1 MTTMTDERVV
11 GDLLQQHALEQK
23 AFNTGPQANKAYPIA
38 QSSVNGGQH
47 QPHQLHHHQTL
58 VHHPH
63 HHQPSAP
70 PPSYHANHH
79 QLHPHQTLD
88 YQVVGAGGGGGGAGA
103 SGPVQ
108 TCAAAQTT
116 TPTGAPEGAGG
127 TEAEV
132 EMTSSADASMYMQPT
147 MNMRFMQSGSIGN
160 GRLGS
165 PTDACMQPMSEDSID
180 GQLRSMPSHQ
190 ATVMKHQQQQMAH
203 HQQQLKQMQQHHY
216 MQQQQQQQYP
226 MHQMQNNQVQY
237 HYQQPAQQYQYNST
251 VQQQQQQQQ
260 HIQAAQV
267 NESSNLSSAG
277 SMSEHESSTA
287 VVGTPQRP
295 IPPPTTEKKSARKR
309 RRITVDDHG
318 TPKNERK
325 ITEYIK
331 NLNQTSPKR
340 FMGMSGTAA
349 ATDGPPTP
357 SQQGGGSNGNTYGS
371 AAATGPTGDMHVPQQ
386 LTGIQQMGTY
396 WAASP
401 SPVSRTTPTPQQYSS
416 DSNSNSNQ
424 SPPGSLPKTVGGGPR
439 VDEETQTDGSSIAS
453 SQATAEEIAKRD
465 RAIDDYRRQV
475 EELQLKMRNEQRKND
490 ACKET
495 IKRLLIEKSAIE
507 RRTLREK
514 TTSDTP
520 RIGCF
525 KTMRT
530 GDSFRDQWTDG
541 WAFDELDK
549 KQQQIVAERNEI
561 ANASAL
567 LKKRKPLGIGKEGA
581 KRQALN
587 AQLAAAAAAES
598 GSAALQPSTSGNDDA
613 IFRRPE
619 EPKEINYQEYIELDE
634 IYKLRREHLKKEEM
648 DVQLEREKLDRERQ
662 LHIRE
667 LKRAGNEQASTYKNF
682 SLLNKRYLMLCL
694 LGKGGFSEVWKA
706 FDVEEN
712 RYVACKIHHVNKDWK
727 EEKKANYVKHAMRE
741 KDIHKSLDHCRI
753 VKLYDLFTIDNHS
766 FCTVLE
772 YCPGND
778 LDFYLKQNKQISEKE
793 ARSIIM
799 QVVSALV
806 YLNEKRDPIIHY
818 DLKPANIL
826 LESGNACGAIKIT
839 DFGLSK
845 IMEGSEA
852 DHEHDGIELTS
863 QFAGTYWYLPPET
876 FIVPPPKIT
885 CKVDVWSVGVI
896 FYQCIY
902 GKKPFGNE
910 LTQQK
915 ILEYNTII
923 NAREVSFPPKP
934 PVSSVAQDFIRR
946 CLQYK
951 KEDRADVFELAKH
964 ELFRPR
970 GASRANSAGSVS
982 PCIPRSLSVSRD
994 DESA

>member
-1 MTTMTDERVV
+1 MTIPNEKRFELEEPRNGAKNGVAAAYGMSTMTDERV
-11 GDLLQQHALEQK
+11 GDFLHHQALEQK
-23 AFNTGPQANKAYPIA
+23 IFNTGPQASKALPVT
-38 QSSVNGGQH
+38 QSVNGGQ
-47 QPHQLHHHQTL
+47 PT
-58 VHHPH
+58 
-63 HHQPSAP
+63 
-70 PPSYHANHH
+70 N
-79 QLHPHQTLD
+79 
-88 YQVVGAGGGGGGAGA
+88 AGGDGGGGGA
-103 SGPVQ
+103 S
-108 TCAAAQTT
+108 
-116 TPTGAPEGAGG
+116 EGATTSLVTSNMMNNVGG
-127 TEAEV
+127 Q
-132 EMTSSADASMYMQPT
+132 TSSPYVATASTSSMLAARLPSPNDDPAACFQPV
-147 MNMRFMQSGSIGN
+147 G
-160 GRLGS
+160 
-165 PTDACMQPMSEDSID
+165 DDSID
-180 GQLRSMPSHQ
+180 GQLRVFAPQQTSHIPPPQRLQPQQPPRLLQSQNYMHMNSPSHYQ
-190 ATVMKHQQQQMAH
+190 AQQQYL
-203 HQQQLKQMQQHHY
+203 QQQYHQ
-216 MQQQQQQQYP
+216 MQQQQQQQ
-226 MHQMQNNQVQY
+226 
-237 HYQQPAQQYQYNST
+237 QQY
-251 VQQQQQQQQ
+251 
-260 HIQAAQV
+260 IAQPMV

-277 SMSEHESSTA
+277 SVSDREPEAGT
-287 VVGTPQRP
+287 GTPQRP
-295 IPPPTTEKKSARKR
+295 VAPQQAPNEKKPTARKR
-309 RRITVDDHG
+309 RRLVEDNGGMG
-318 TPKNERK
+318 TPKHERK
-325 ITEYIK
+325 ITEFIK
-331 NLNQTSPKR
+331 TQSSPKR
-340 FMGMSGTAA
+340 FLTANMSSLSNGAPNNYGEMHPPTAA
-349 ATDGPPTP
+349 APG
-357 SQQGGGSNGNTYGS
+357 QQQQQPQYGDLHAVGSHWGVT
-371 AAATGPTGDMHVPQQ
+371 
-386 LTGIQQMGTY
+386 
-396 WAASP
+396 SP
-401 SPVSRTTPTPQQYSS
+401 SPSVNRTTPTPHTYSS

-424 SPPGSLPKTVGGGPR
+424 SPPGGASAR
-439 VDEETQTDGSSIAS
+439 FARAVDEETQTESSMS
-453 SQATAEEIAKRD
+453 NSTVSNEELAKRD
-465 RAIDDYRRQV
+465 RIIDDFRRQLDEV
-475 EELQLKMRNEQRKND
+475 QAKYAKERRKNE
-490 ACKET
+490 ASKET
-495 IKRLLIEKSAIE
+495 IKRLLIDKNIIE
-507 RRTLREK
+507 RKALREK

-525 KTMRT
+525 KTMRL

-541 WAFDELDK
+541 YAFEELEK
-549 KQQQIVAERNEI
+549 RQLQIASERNEI
-561 ANASAL
+561 QNATAL

-581 KRQALN
+581 KRAM
-587 AQLAAAAAAES
+587 AQLSDSS
-598 GSAALQPSTSGNDDA
+598 GMQPSTSAANPSSDDA

-619 EPKEINYQEYIELDE
+619 EPKEINYQEYIELEE
-634 IYKLRREHLKKEEM
+634 IYKLRREHLKKEELDLQM
-648 DVQLEREKLDRERQ
+648 EREKLERERQ

-667 LKRAGNEQASTYKNF
+667 LKRIGNEMASTYKDH

-706 FDVEEN
+706 FDIEEN
-712 RYVACKIHHVNKDWK
+712 RYVACKIHH
-727 EEKKANYVKHAMRE
+727 ANYVKHAMRE

-852 DHEHDGIELTS
+852 DHDHDGIELTS

-876 FIVPPPKIT
+876 FVVPPPKIT

-934 PVSSVAQDFIRR
+934 QVSSVAQDFIRR

-970 GASRANSAGSVS
+970 GATRAAAGVNSPS
-982 PCIPRSLSVSRD
+982 IPRSPSISKD
-994 DESA
+994 DENL